1 MIKMKIEELPKYL
14 AQALSSEEVDS
25 DTCEVINLL
34 SENIWNLL
42 HKDLRLKKIRHT
54 AFPLAFVK
62 AWTRAVVSLDEFR
75 NQHDELWVVL
85 KELGETVS
93 STS

>member
-1 MIKMKIEELPKYL
+1 MIRMKVEELPKHL

-25 DTCEVINLL
+25 DTCEVISSML
-34 SENIWNLL
+34 EIIWNLL

-54 AFPLAFVK
+54 AFPLALVK

-75 NQHDELWVVL
+75 TQHDELWKVL
-85 KELGETVS
+85 KELGENIPKNP
-93 STS
+93 